1 MFRICFLLCVLVQP
15 VSAGADV
22 AGFMRV
28 IDGDT
33 FDVAGQRVRIF
44 GIDAPEGN
52 QTCETE

>member
-1 MFRICFLLCVLVQP
+1 

-33 FDVAGQRVRIF
+33 FDIAGQRARIF
-44 GIDAPEGN
+44 GIDAPEGK
-52 QTCETE
+52 